1 METLTLQPQTLI
13 ILAEL
18 VKYWNQDPAS
28 QNNSLII
35 TTNQVAITD
44 GKEIILSLQF
54 PLESEEQIQNSV
66 INNDET
72 EIIPEN
78 LELEPDGNLTHTDTE
93 NTNEELFFSLALIEP
108 DDTSPQDPIP
118 NAVNKLVI
126 DLTETEGRVFLR
138 KNPLSETSPVNKLL
152 EVITQLRIES

>member
-18 VKYWNQDPAS
+18 IKYWNQDPVS

-44 GKEIILSLQF
+44 GKEIILLLQF
-54 PLESEEQIQNSV
+54 PLENEEQIQNNV

-72 EIIPEN
+72 KIISEN
-78 LELEPDGNLTHTDTE
+78 LELEPDGNPTNTNTE
-93 NTNEELFFSLALIEP
+93 NTNEELFFSLAEP
-108 DDTSPQDPIP
+108 KNTS
-118 NAVNKLVI
+118 
-126 DLTETEGRVFLR
+126 
-138 KNPLSETSPVNKLL
+138 S
-152 EVITQLRIES
+152 

>member
-18 VKYWNQDPAS
+18 IKCWNQDPAS

-35 TTNQVAITD
+35 TTDQVAITD

-78 LELEPDGNLTHTDTE
+78 LELEPDSNLTHTDTE
-93 NTNEELFFSLALIEP
+93 
-108 DDTSPQDPIP
+108 DTSPQDSIP
-118 NAVNKLVI
+118 NAVNKLVV
-126 DLTETEGRVFLR
+126 DLTETEGRVCLR
-138 KNPLSETSPVNKLL
+138 RNPLSKTSSMDRLQ
-152 EVITQLRIES
+152 EIIT

>member
-18 VKYWNQDPAS
+18 IKCWNQDPAS

-35 TTNQVAITD
+35 TTDQVAITD

-66 INNDET
+66 INNDVI

-93 NTNEELFFSLALIEP
+93 
-108 DDTSPQDPIP
+108 DTSPLP

-126 DLTETEGRVFLR
+126 DLTETKGRVFLR
-138 KNPLSETSPVNKLL
+138 RNPLSKTSSMDKLQ
-152 EVITQLRIES
+152 EIIT